1 MNDAEFREA
10 YQRNKD
16 VLYRFARR
24 MYASSPEA
32 EDIVQ
37 DAFLEL
43 WRNSSRF
50 NPDRGSLRSFLIGV
64 TSNLI
69 RRRQRSEQPYGE
81 LEEDRTQCDPID
93 LVGLER
99 EEMIARAVAALPPQ
113 QRETLILAEYEEMS
127 LEEIGCA
134 THANLPAVKSRLHR
148 ARENLRRMLALLL
161 ETKGVVHG
169 TNERSSTE

>member
-1 MNDAEFREA
+1 MTDAEFREA

-24 MYASSPEA
+24 MLGSSSEA

-37 DAFLEL
+37 DAFLEF
-43 WRNSSRF
+43 WRDASRF
-50 NPDRGSLRSFLIGV
+50 NPKRGSLRSFLIGV
-64 TSNLI
+64 TRNLI
-69 RRRQRSEQPYGE
+69 RRRLRSDRPYDE
-81 LEEDRTQCDPID
+81 LEEDSNQCGPID
-93 LVGLER
+93 LAGLER
-99 EEMIARAVAALPPQ
+99 AEMIARAVSVLPPA

-134 THANLPAVKSRLHR
+134 TNADLPAVKSRLHR
-148 ARENLRRMLALLL
+148 ARENLRRMLAPLLQ
-161 ETKGVVHG
+161 TKGAAHG

>member
-1 MNDAEFREA
+1 MTDAEFREA

-24 MYASSPEA
+24 MFGSPSEA

-43 WRNSSRF
+43 WRNASRF
-50 NPDRGSLRSFLIGV
+50 NPNRGSLRSFLIGV
-64 TSNLI
+64 TRNLI
-69 RRRQRSEQPYGE
+69 RRRLRSNRPNDE
-81 LEEDRTQCDPID
+81 LDDSTLCSPID
-93 LVGLER
+93 LAGLER
-99 EEMIARAVAALPPQ
+99 AEMIARAVAALPPQ

-148 ARENLRRMLALLL
+148 ARENLRRMLAPLL
-161 ETKGVVHG
+161 ETKGMADG